1 MIYAPL
7 FHRLQAALAWSSQG
21 GHPTFAPSGHHFL
34 LPSFFHTLVTL
45 VKAERSFA
53 VVIRTFG
60 ADLPEVAQCITTFS
74 RGLHPDFPARSEDSP
89 GCGLTLEQLSTFHLD
104 ETNAR
109 WGMHSEEGLLVLRR
123 YDRDLSDPMG
133 AKGEGVEEYRGD
145 ELALVS
151 WLERRGVKGMIGI
164 RDDYWAWRNSGF
176 RPYAGKPVWVTEGG
190 GDAPAHHIFFDD
202 NINPF
207 VDDSIVAVRGRVL
220 PQQAADSRQ
229 QAADIR
235 QQTADSRQQTAD
247 DRQQMA
253 FAPLSGQATLDLHG
267 AVLVK
272 VHPVE
277 AILDRDYFVTQ
288 IERCEVRLGELRDD
302 GSLKALIIGGGLTS
316 SQ

>member
-1 MIYAPL
+1 
-7 FHRLQAALAWSSQG
+7 
-21 GHPTFAPSGHHFL
+21 
-34 LPSFFHTLVTL
+34 
-45 VKAERSFA
+45 
-53 VVIRTFG
+53 
-60 ADLPEVAQCITTFS
+60 
-74 RGLHPDFPARSEDSP
+74 
-89 GCGLTLEQLSTFHLD
+89 
-104 ETNAR
+104 
-109 WGMHSEEGLLVLRR
+109 MHSEEGSELVLKR

-133 AKGEGVEEYRGD
+133 AKGEGVEEHRGD

-151 WLERRGVKGMIGI
+151 WLERRGVKGVIGI

-190 GDAPAHHIFFDD
+190 GDETPAHHIFFDD

-220 PQQAADSRQ
+220 PDSRHQAADSRQ
-229 QAADIR
+229 QAADGRQQAADGR
-235 QQTADSRQQTAD
+235 QQT
-247 DRQQMA
+247 A

-288 IERCEVRLGELRDD
+288 IERCEVRLGELRGD

-316 SQ
+316 SP